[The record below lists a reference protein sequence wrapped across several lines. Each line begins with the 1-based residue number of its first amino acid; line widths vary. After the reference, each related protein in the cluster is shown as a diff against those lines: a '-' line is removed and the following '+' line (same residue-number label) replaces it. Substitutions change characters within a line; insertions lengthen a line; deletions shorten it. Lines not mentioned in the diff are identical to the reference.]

1 MSRVAVIG
9 GGLTGLTAA
18 YYLSQAKP
26 DWQIDVFEQED
37 RFGGKIKTK
46 RVDGYVVEV
55 GPDSY
60 LARKQAMTDLITELG
75 LGDTIVTNATG
86 QAFIY
91 DRGAMHPLPG
101 GAIVGIPTE
110 FVPFAKS
117 TLLSWAGKIRAMQD
131 YFKSPYP
138 TDGDVSIGDF
148 FKYHLGQEMMD
159 KLIEPLLSGIYG
171 GDIYELSLDATFPEF
186 HSLERKHGNM
196 VKGML
201 AARKQRASSH
211 IKPSGQ
217 FRQLTGGLESI
228 IDALVG
234 QMPANVTLHKS
245 TPVTAIEKVAQGYVL
260 GGTVKSPYNDV
271 IITTPPQSY
280 KAWFQEDPHFEE
292 LMYMD
297 LSSCAIA
304 VMGFDRAS
312 FDASLDGTG
321 FVITRKSET
330 PLTACTYI
338 TAKWPQTT
346 PQDKVVLRVFMGKPG
361 DDTVQRLDEDAL
373 KELAIREIQ
382 RIMKFTATPIWVELT
397 RLNKSMPQYKVGHRE
412 LVGRLKD
419 YAHKAYPGLHMIG
432 TPFDGVGM
440 PDGVRQAHEL
450 VQHMVNEQ

>member
-1 MSRVAVIG
+1 MSRIAVIG

-26 DWQIDVFEQED
+26 DWQIDVFEQEN

-60 LARKQAMTDLITELG
+60 LARKQAMTDLINELG
-75 LGDTIVTNATG
+75 LGDTIVINATG

-91 DRGAMHPLPG
+91 DRGAMYPLPG

-117 TLLSWAGKIRAMQD
+117 TLLSWPGKIRAMQD

-138 TDGDVSIGDF
+138 TEGDVSIGDF

-245 TPVTAIEKVAQGYVL
+245 TPVTSIEKTKQGYVL
-260 GGTVKSPYNDV
+260 GGTVKSPYNEV

-280 KAWFQEDPHFEE
+280 QAWFSEDKKFSE
-292 LMYMD
+292 LMNMD

-304 VMGFDRAS
+304 VMAFDRAN

-361 DDTVQRLDEDAL
+361 DDTVQRFNEDEL
-373 KELAIREIQ
+373 KALAIREIQ

-397 RLNKSMPQYKVGHRE
+397 RLNKSMPQYKVGHRD
-412 LVGRLKD
+412 LIGRLRD
-419 YAHKAYPGLHMIG
+419 YAAKAYPGLHMIG

-450 VQHMVNEQ
+450 VQHMVNER

>member
-9 GGLTGLTAA
+9 GGLTGLATA
-18 YYLSQAKP
+18 YYLGQAKP
-26 DWQIDVFEQED
+26 DRQIDVFEEEH

-60 LARKQAMTDLITELG
+60 LARKQAMTDLINELG
-75 LGDTIVTNATG
+75 LGNTLVTNATG

-91 DRGAMHPLPG
+91 DRGNMFPLPG

-110 FVPFAKS
+110 FIPFAKS
-117 TLLSWAGKIRAMQD
+117 TLLSWPGKFRAMQD
-131 YFKSPYP
+131 FFKSPYP
-138 TDGDVSIGDF
+138 TEGDVSIGDF
-148 FKYHLGQEMMD
+148 FKYHLGREMMD

-201 AARKQRASSH
+201 AARKQRVAANV
-211 IKPSGQ
+211 KPSGQ

-228 IDALVG
+228 IDALVA

-245 TPVTAIEKVAQGYVL
+245 TPVTSIEKVKDGYVL
-260 GGTVKSPYNDV
+260 GGTVKSPYQEV
-271 IITTPPQSY
+271 IITTPPQRY
-280 KAWFQEDPHFEE
+280 KEWFAQDPHFGE
-292 LMYMD
+292 LMNMD

-304 VMGFDRAS
+304 VMGFERET
-312 FDASLDGTG
+312 FDATLDGTG
-321 FVITRKSET
+321 FVITRKSDT

-346 PQDKVVLRVFMGKPG
+346 PQDKIVLRVFMGKPG
-361 DDTVQRLDEDAL
+361 DDTVQRLDAEQL
-373 KELAIREIQ
+373 KELALREIQ
-382 RIMKFTATPIWVELT
+382 RIMKFNAKPLWVELT
-397 RLNKSMPQYKVGHRE
+397 RLDKSMPQYKVGHRD
-412 LVGRLKD
+412 LVSRLKD
-419 YAHKAYPGLHMIG
+419 YAAKAYPGLYMIG

-440 PDGVRQAHEL
+440 PDGVRQVHEL
-450 VQHMVNEQ
+450 VQHIVNED

>member
-9 GGLTGLTAA
+9 GGLTGLATA
-18 YYLSQAKP
+18 YYLGQAKP
-26 DWQIDVFEQED
+26 DRQIDVFEEEH

-60 LARKQAMTDLITELG
+60 LARKQAMTDLINELG
-75 LGDTIVTNATG
+75 LGDTLVTNATG

-91 DRGAMHPLPG
+91 DRGNMFPLPG

-110 FVPFAKS
+110 FIPFAKS
-117 TLLSWAGKIRAMQD
+117 TLLSWPGKFRAMQD
-131 YFKSPYP
+131 FFKSPYP
-138 TDGDVSIGDF
+138 TEGDVSIGDF
-148 FKYHLGQEMMD
+148 FKYHLGREMMD

-201 AARKQRASSH
+201 AARKQRVAANV
-211 IKPSGQ
+211 KPSGQ

-228 IDALVG
+228 IDALVA

-245 TPVTAIEKVAQGYVL
+245 TPVTSIEKVKDGYVL
-260 GGTVKSPYNDV
+260 GGTVKSPYQEV
-271 IITTPPQSY
+271 IITTPPQRY
-280 KAWFQEDPHFEE
+280 KEWFAQDSHFGE
-292 LMYMD
+292 LMNMD

-304 VMGFDRAS
+304 VMGFERET
-312 FDASLDGTG
+312 FDATLDGTG
-321 FVITRKSET
+321 FVITRKSDT

-346 PQDKVVLRVFMGKPG
+346 PQDKIVLRVFMGKPG
-361 DDTVQRLDEDAL
+361 DDTVQRLDAEQL
-373 KELAIREIQ
+373 KELALREIQ
-382 RIMKFTATPIWVELT
+382 RIMKFNAKPLWVELT
-397 RLNKSMPQYKVGHRE
+397 RLDKSMPQYKVGHRD
-412 LVGRLKD
+412 LVSRLKD
-419 YAHKAYPGLHMIG
+419 YAAKAYPGLYMIG

-450 VQHMVNEQ
+450 VQYIVNED